1 MSSAPLA
8 SQMLTESCPLP
19 RAPQPKFAIFVCVV
33 HKSVRKSCIMLN
45 GGELSSAV
53 PNGRLLAIFLSLNFV
68 RSLIIEQ
75 HFEAHLSQISVDAR
89 MNMDV
94 NQLLP

>member
-1 MSSAPLA
+1 
-8 SQMLTESCPLP
+8 
-19 RAPQPKFAIFVCVV
+19 
-33 HKSVRKSCIMLN
+33 MLN

-68 RSLIIEQ
+68 RSLEIEQ
-75 HFEAHLSQISVDAR
+75 HIEAHLSQISVDAR